1 MFSGIDNVCPNIQKA
16 NFLRNCVS
24 KQQWKASLVSFEI
37 LPEIALRFCLIV
49 TSLTTSLKNSL
60 KSAKSAEEKTET

>member
-1 MFSGIDNVCPNIQKA
+1 ME
-16 NFLRNCVS
+16 
-24 KQQWKASLVSFEI
+24 KASLVSFEI

-60 KSAKSAEEKTET
+60 KSAKSFGVATLLSLREFAIISGVLKFPWLFASAI